1 MLWRSWRS
9 RSRRRIENLYT
20 KTAYLVHYHFFQLF
34 LHVFIQEKKTEED
47 YIFWGLIIKYY
58 SLWDMVLDR
67 SLIDLLLEI
76 RFENL
81 GENENIWIGNF
92 FAKSCCHKWLMSFSC
107 CSLKKHQNLV
117 RITRALYWLQWFI
130 LSCLHPRNVPANYK
144 LYFYINNTVKQTAQS
159 CCHNGWTS

>member
-20 KTAYLVHYHFFQLF
+20 KTAYLVHHHFFQLF
-34 LHVFIQEKKTEED
+34 LHVFIQEKKTED

-67 SLIDLLLEI
+67 NLIDLLLEI

-81 GENENIWIGNF
+81 GENENIWIRNF
-92 FAKSCCHKWLMSFSC
+92 FAKSCCHKWLMSFFC

-117 RITRALYWLQWFI
+117 TITRALYWLQWFI